1 MEEVREAKK
10 ALRRKV
16 RTINESLTGG
26 YKQWASERICSKVTS
41 LPAYQEADTVFCF
54 VGMDPEPDT
63 RGIIEDALTHGKRVC
78 VPLCIDDH
86 TMVAKEIQDYDQDLK
101 EGWYG
106 ILEPAAELPEVSREE
121 IGFGVIPCV
130 TCDLAGN
137 RLGHGKGYYDR
148 YLEGVEVPQA
158 MICFLK
164 VTVPEGE
171 IPVGPYD
178 LPVETVITDA

>member
-16 RTINESLTGG
+16 RAINQALTGS
-26 YKQWASERICSKVTS
+26 YKRWASERICSKVTA
-41 LPAYQEADTVFCF
+41 LPAYQQADTVFCF

-63 RGIIEDALTHGKRVC
+63 RGIIEDALARGKRVC

-86 TMVAKEIQDYDQDLK
+86 TMVAKEIHGYDELV
-101 EGWYG
+101 EGMYG
-106 ILEPAAELPEVSREE
+106 ILEPPAEMRSVDREE

-148 YLEGVEVPQA
+148 YLEGMRFPQA
-158 MICFLK
+158 MLCYEK